1 MDTIKNICN
10 DLNRIKCVGCK
21 ACGDVCVKNA
31 ISFEV
36 DDEGFSYPVIDEKKC
51 VGCGECV
58 RVCPAK
64 EKLQPRIEKS
74 RCFSA
79 WSKDDGVREKS
90 TSGGF
95 FYELAKL
102 IIEDNGAVIG
112 AKYADDYK
120 KVVHSV
126 ALNLDELKELM
137 GSKYVQSDTGGIFKK
152 ALLLLKDNY
161 KVLFAGTPCQCAAM
175 KKYLE
180 GKVNLDNLYLMDFV
194 CYSIYSPLV
203 YQRWLEEMEEQ
214 EGSPISKLRFKS
226 KKYGWESRYL
236 ILQICGEKR
245 WKNISFLVQVILEE
259 LHWI

>member
-152 ALLLLKDNY
+152 ALY
-161 KVLFAGTPCQCAAM
+161 F
-175 KKYLE
+175 
-180 GKVNLDNLYLMDFV
+180 
-194 CYSIYSPLV
+194 
-203 YQRWLEEMEEQ
+203 
-214 EGSPISKLRFKS
+214 
-226 KKYGWESRYL
+226 
-236 ILQICGEKR
+236 
-245 WKNISFLVQVILEE
+245 
-259 LHWI
+259 